1 MELLDSQRSLLLVID
16 MQGKLMQ
23 MVYRHDRIRAAA
35 VRLLRLA
42 GMHRVPVLLTEQYAK
57 GLGPTHAE
65 VRSAFDACPSAKRYL
80 DKTSFGCGGDP
91 NFLPLLRELR
101 PGLEPKDAQ
110 IVVAG
115 IEAHIC
121 VMQTVTALR
130 QWGYVPYLCWD
141 AISARGEE
149 YYRQALERMAR
160 DGSVITNHESVG
172 FEWTRDKN
180 HACFKDMSA
189 LFKEPLVE

>member
-1 MELLDSQRSLLLVID
+1 MELLDAQRSLLLVID
-16 MQGKLMQ
+16 MQGKLME
-23 MVYRHDRIRAAA
+23 MVHRHGMIRAAA

-57 GLGPTHAE
+57 GLGGTHPEIRAAYDE
-65 VRSAFDACPSAKRYL
+65 CPSEKRYL

-91 NFLPLLRELR
+91 KFLPLLRELR

-110 IVVAG
+110 IVVTG

-121 VMQTVTALR
+121 VLQTVTVLR

-141 AISARGEE
+141 AVSARGEE
-149 YYRQALERMAR
+149 YYRHALDRMAH
-160 DGSVITNHESVG
+160 DGAVITNHESVG
-172 FEWTRDKN
+172 FEWARDKN
-180 HACFKDMSA
+180 HACFKPMSN
-189 LFKEPLVE
+189 LFKEPLVP

>member
-1 MELLDSQRSLLLVID
+1 MELLDANRSLLLLID
-16 MQGKLMQ
+16 LQGKLME
-23 MVYRHDRIRAAA
+23 MVYRHDKIRAAA
-35 VRLLRLA
+35 VRLIRLA
-42 GMHRVPVLLTEQYAK
+42 GMHKVPVLMTEQYPK
-57 GLGPTHAE
+57 GLGPTHPD
-65 VRSAFDACPSAKRYL
+65 VRAAYDACPSEKRFL

-91 NFLPLLRELR
+91 AFLPLMRELR
-101 PGLEPKDAQ
+101 PGMDPKDVQ

-149 YYRQALERMAR
+149 YYRRALERMAA
-160 DGSVITNHESVG
+160 DGAVITNHESVG

-180 HACFKDMSA
+180 HACFKEMSN
-189 LFKEPLVE
+189 LFKEALPL